1 MTEPV
6 PLLDVSDLTVEFST
20 RRGIVRAVQ
29 HVNVKIAK
37 GETVG
42 IVGESG
48 SGKSVTSYAVMR
60 ILDRAGRIAEGAVH
74 FTGLDICAASEDQ
87 MRSLRGR
94 EMSMIF
100 QNPRAAL
107 NPIRKVG
114 HQIEDVLDQHSQA
127 DSSALTDKAIEILD
141 QVRIAR
147 PRERYHAYP
156 FELSGGMCQRVVIA
170 LALACRPQLLIA
182 DEPTTGL
189 DVTTQKTVM
198 DLIVELTKK
207 RGMSTILI
215 THDLGLAA
223 TYCDRVAV
231 MEKGHVV
238 ESAPS
243 RQIFTAPSHAYTRK
257 LMRATPRPGA
267 SLRDLL
273 PEDDPAAV
281 GGNLQPQARSAPSP
295 LVGEGW
301 EGGSSLL
308 HEQCPPTATPT
319 PNPSPQGGGEPTGSA
334 ARTNGKAA
342 APLLVVEKLVKE
354 YARKGMTGSFK
365 NIFQRK
371 PAPEPEVFRAV
382 DGISFAVNRGES
394 VGLVGESG
402 CGKSTTSTMVM
413 RLIDKTDGVIMFDG
427 EDIGAIPAKQF
438 ARLPMR
444 KRIQMVF
451 QDPTDSLNP
460 RFTAAR
466 AIADP
471 ILRLSEVG
479 AFSGKAE
486 TGFPQKMR
494 PLFRDRDAVRARC
507 EALARQVG
515 LPVELLDRFPHQLS
529 GGQKAR
535 VGIARAI
542 ALNPDLVIL
551 DEPTAA
557 LDVSVQAVVLN
568 LLQELKDSLGM
579 SYLFVSHDLNVVR
592 LLCDRVIV
600 MNAGR
605 IVEQGPT
612 EQVLVAPEAQYT
624 RDLLAAI
631 PHPTFA

>member
-1 MTEPV
+1 MAKKIQKASKLDRNRSNSL
-6 PLLDVSDLTVEFST
+6 PLLDVRDLTVEFAT
-20 RRGIVRAVQ
+20 RRGTVTAVK
-29 HVNVKIAK
+29 NINLTLAK
-37 GETVG
+37 GETLG

-60 ILDRAGRIAEGAVH
+60 ILDRAGSIAEGSVM
-74 FTGLDICAASEDQ
+74 FSGLDLRTTPESD
-87 MRSLRGR
+87 MRDLRGR

-100 QNPRAAL
+100 QSPRLAL

-114 HQIEDVLDQHSQA
+114 PQIEDVLLQHAQVDSDQVSE
-127 DSSALTDKAIEILD
+127 KAIEVLE

-189 DVTTQKTVM
+189 DVTTQKAVM
-198 DLIVELTKK
+198 DLVVELTRE

-223 TYCDRVAV
+223 AYCDRVVV
-231 MEKGHVV
+231 MEKGRVV
-238 ESAPS
+238 ETALSSA
-243 RQIFTAPSHAYTRK
+243 IFKSPEHAYTRK
-257 LMRATPRPGA
+257 LMRATPRPGVT
-267 SLRDLL
+267 LRDLL
-273 PEDDPAAV
+273 PEGESRPKAEAKPAEA
-281 GGNLQPQARSAPSP
+281 
-295 LVGEGW
+295 
-301 EGGSSLL
+301 
-308 HEQCPPTATPT
+308 
-319 PNPSPQGGGEPTGSA
+319 
-334 ARTNGKAA
+334 KAA
-342 APLLVVEKLVKE
+342 ATKIDGVETPLLVVEKLIKE
-354 YARKGMTGSFK
+354 YPRQGGGASLAK
-365 NIFQRK
+365 IFAPK
-371 PAPEPEVFRAV
+371 PAVQPDMFRAV
-382 DGISFAVNRGES
+382 DSISFTIARGES

-402 CGKSTTSTMVM
+402 CGKSTTSMMVM
-413 RLIDKTDGVIMFDG
+413 RLIDKSDGLIMFDG
-427 EDIGAIPAKQF
+427 EDIGAIPARSF
-438 ARLPMR
+438 ATLPQR

-471 ILRLSEVG
+471 LLQLGGIPRDEVRG
-479 AFSGKAE
+479 
-486 TGFPQKMR
+486 
-494 PLFRDRDAVRARC
+494 RC
-507 EALARQVG
+507 EALATQVG
-515 LPVELLDRFPHQLS
+515 LPLNLLDRFPHQLS

-542 ALNPDLVIL
+542 ALNPDLIIL

-568 LLQELKDSLGM
+568 LLQDLKDSLGM
-579 SYLFVSHDLNVVR
+579 SYLFVSHDLNVVSM
-592 LLCDRVIV
+592 LCDRVIV
-600 MNAGR
+600 MQTGK

-612 EQVLVAPEAQYT
+612 KQVMIEPQASYT

-631 PHPTFA
+631 PHPPL

>member
-1 MTEPV
+1 MMVV
-6 PLLDVSDLTVEFST
+6 PLLDIRDLTVEFAT
-20 RRGIVRAVQ
+20 RRGTVRAVQ
-29 HVNVKIAK
+29 NIDISVAK
-37 GETVG
+37 GEILA

-60 ILDRAGRIAEGAVH
+60 ILDRAGRIAEGSVMFSGIDVRKA
-74 FTGLDICAASEDQ
+74 GERE
-87 MRSLRGR
+87 MRNLRGR
-94 EMSMIF
+94 EISMIF

-107 NPIRKVG
+107 NSIRKVG
-114 HQIEDVLDQHSQA
+114 HQIEDVLRQHAQA
-127 DSSALTDKAIEILD
+127 GSDDRTEKAVAILE

-147 PRERYHAYP
+147 PKERYHAYP

-198 DLIVELTKK
+198 DLIVELT
-207 RGMSTILI
+207 RARSMSTILI

-223 TYCDRVAV
+223 AYCDRVVV
-231 MEKGHVV
+231 MEKGSVV
-238 ESAPS
+238 ETAASEL
-243 RQIFTAPSHAYTRK
+243 IFKAPSHAYTKK
-257 LMRATPRPGA
+257 LMRATPRPGVT
-267 SLRDLL
+267 LRDLL
-273 PEDDPAAV
+273 PEEETVAAPPAPKPNGA
-281 GGNLQPQARSAPSP
+281 SKPSSNR
-295 LVGEGW
+295 E
-301 EGGSSLL
+301 
-308 HEQCPPTATPT
+308 
-319 PNPSPQGGGEPTGSA
+319 
-334 ARTNGKAA
+334 
-342 APLLVVEKLVKE
+342 PLLVVESLVKE
-354 YARKGMTGSFK
+354 YPRRGVNGLLTKLLGGKADRTAG
-365 NIFQRK
+365 
-371 PAPEPEVFRAV
+371 PETELSPFRAV
-382 DGISFAVNRGES
+382 DGISFTVYRGES

-413 RLIDKTDGVIMFDG
+413 RLIDASSGTIIFDG
-427 EDIGAIPAKQF
+427 QNIGAIPARKF
-438 ARLPMR
+438 ATLPLR

-471 ILRLSEVG
+471 ILRLGNVRG
-479 AFSGKAE
+479 AK
-486 TGFPQKMR
+486 
-494 PLFRDRDAVRARC
+494 AVRARC
-507 EALARQVG
+507 EELARQVG

-568 LLQELKDSLGM
+568 LLQSLKEQLGM
-579 SYLFVSHDLNVVR
+579 SYLFVSHDLHVVR

-600 MNAGR
+600 MRAGT

-612 EQVLVAPEAQYT
+612 EQVMSQPQAAYT
-624 RDLLAAI
+624 RELLAAV
-631 PHPTFA
+631 PHPPG

>member
-1 MTEPV
+1 MTAI
-6 PLLDVSDLTVEFST
+6 PLLDIRDLTVEFQT
-20 RRGIVRAVQ
+20 RRGIVKAVQ
-29 HVNVKIAK
+29 HVDLTIAK
-37 GETVG
+37 GETIG

-60 ILDRAGRIAEGAVH
+60 ILDRAGRIAEGSVM
-74 FTGLDICAASEDQ
+74 FTNIDVRQASEDD
-87 MRSLRGR
+87 MRGLRGR
-94 EMSMIF
+94 EISMIF

-114 HQIEDVLDQHSQA
+114 RQIEDVLLEHVKA
-127 DSSALTDKAIEILD
+127 SSSEVTEKAIEILD

-198 DLIVELTKK
+198 ELIVELTRA

-223 TYCDRVAV
+223 TYCDKVVV
-231 MEKGHVV
+231 MEKGRVV
-238 ESAPS
+238 E
-243 RQIFTAPSHAYTRK
+243 TAPSSTVFKAPTHLYTRK

-273 PEDDPAAV
+273 PEEEPPASPAATV
-281 GGNLQPQARSAPSP
+281 TKFPVADR
-295 LVGEGW
+295 
-301 EGGSSLL
+301 
-308 HEQCPPTATPT
+308 
-319 PNPSPQGGGEPTGSA
+319 
-334 ARTNGKAA
+334 K
-342 APLLVVEKLVKE
+342 PLLVVEKLLKE
-354 YARKGMTGSFK
+354 YPRKGLDGVGGMM
-365 NIFQRK
+365 RK
-371 PAPEPEVFRAV
+371 LMRRGPAPEPEVFRAV
-382 DGISFAVNRGES
+382 DGISFTVNRGES

-413 RLIDKTDGVIMFDG
+413 RLIDKTDGMIMFDG
-427 EDIGAIPAKQF
+427 EEIGEIPAKQF
-438 ARLPMR
+438 AKLPKR
-444 KRIQMVF
+444 RRIQMVF

-471 ILRLSEVG
+471 ILRLSDIRG
-479 AFSGKAE
+479 RNAI
-486 TGFPQKMR
+486 
-494 PLFRDRDAVRARC
+494 RARC
-507 EALARQVG
+507 EELALQVG

-542 ALNPDLVIL
+542 ALKPDLIIL

-568 LLQELKDSLGM
+568 LLQDLKESLGM

-600 MNAGR
+600 MKAGK
-605 IVEQGPT
+605 IVEEGPT
-612 EQVLVAPEAQYT
+612 ERVLFAPEAQYT

-631 PHPTFA
+631 PHPTFEPEQSDPARVAAGP